1 MKNYSGVKYF
11 LLLCFWIFYGVA
23 QAQQDP
29 LYTQYVFNTAAI
41 NPAYVGSHNL
51 LNAGLLYRKQWAGIT
66 ASPTTA
72 TLGIDAPLW
81 QNRLGAGLLVG
92 LDKIGKTQ
100 SFELS
105 TQYAY
110 RIPTAN
116 NGNLALGLQAGFTQY
131 SFRGSDL
138 IYNSSQLNGN
148 NTNSDPTL
156 EENITRTLFNVG
168 TGIWF
173 NNEHFFA
180 GFSVPRIITHRFS
193 QNTQGLLQSQARQ
206 YRHYFLMAGYV
217 FELNENFQLKPSAL
231 LRAVEAA
238 PLNFD
243 VTLQS
248 WYKQR
253 FGAGLSY
260 RHQANLS
267 VLFEFNTLKGLRI
280 SYAYDFPTT
289 ALNRHTLGSHEIML
303 RYQKPLKNTP
313 TEQKKKK
320 QDTPEDDEEEE
331 IIISPR
337 LF

>member
-1 MKNYSGVKYF
+1 MKKVV
-11 LLLCFWIFYGVA
+11 LLFFWGFFSVA
-23 QAQQDP
+23 IAQQDP

-41 NPAYVGSHNL
+41 NPAYAGSNEL
-51 LNAGLLYRKQWAGIT
+51 LNMGLLYRKQWAGIT

-72 TLGIDAPLW
+72 TLGIDAPLL
-81 QNRLGAGLLVG
+81 QNRLGAGLLLG
-92 LDKIGKTQ
+92 LDKVGKTQ

-131 SFRGSDL
+131 SFRGAEL

-148 NTNSDPTL
+148 GNLSSDPVL
-156 EENITRTLFNVG
+156 EENLNRTLFNVG

-173 NNEHFFA
+173 NNERFFA

-193 QNTQGLLQSQARQ
+193 ENTQGLLQSQARQ

-217 FELNENFQLKPSAL
+217 FEISEQFQLKPSAL

-248 WYKQR
+248 WFRQK
-253 FGAGLSY
+253 FGVGLAY
-260 RHQANLS
+260 RHSASMS
-267 VLFEFNTLKGLRI
+267 VLFEFNTLKGLRF

-289 ALNRHTLGSHEIML
+289 ALNRHTLGSHEIMI

-313 TEQKKKK
+313 QRKKIKLN
-320 QDTPEDDEEEE
+320 TPQEDDEEDE

>member
-1 MKNYSGVKYF
+1 MKYF
-11 LLLCFWIFYGVA
+11 FRLCFCFFYWAV

-51 LNAGLLYRKQWAGIT
+51 LNAGVLYRKQWAGIA

-72 TLGIDAPLW
+72 ILGMDASLW
-81 QNRLGAGLLVG
+81 QNRLGAGLLLN

-100 SFELS
+100 SFEFA

-116 NGNLALGLQAGFTQY
+116 NGNLSLGLQAGFTQY
-131 SFRGSDL
+131 SFRGSEL
-138 IYNSSQLNGN
+138 IYNSSQISGN
-148 NTNSDPTL
+148 SFNNDPTL
-156 EENITRTLFNVG
+156 EENIVRTLFNVG
-168 TGIWF
+168 TGLWF
-173 NNEHFFA
+173 NNERLFMS
-180 GFSVPRIITHRFS
+180 FSVPRIITHRFS
-193 QNTQGLLQSQARQ
+193 QDTQGLLQSQARQ
-206 YRHYFLMAGYV
+206 YRHYFLMAGYI
-217 FELNENFQLKPSAL
+217 FDLGETFQLKPSAL

-248 WYKQR
+248 WYKQK
-253 FGAGLSY
+253 FGTGIAY
-260 RHQANLS
+260 RYRANIS
-267 VLFEFNTLKGLRI
+267 VLFEFNTLQGLRI

-313 TEQKKKK
+313 TERKKKK
-320 QDTPEDDEEEE
+320 QDILEEDEEEE